1 MEASHSQHLDM
12 KILVM
17 NFVCLSIR
25 YFLICFLYLLK
36 LYLKFEASDVKH
48 SFISGFFPSAT
59 NNTRLLRKVT
69 LSREKTF
76 ERVQPYWCKYV
87 FISFRFF
94 PQVVVTKWLTNSY
107 IVPFNS
113 TLIYFIWTSL
123 FFMFFGVAYP
133 NFGFCQFSRT

>member
-87 FISFRFF
+87 FISFGFF
-94 PQVVVTKWLTNSY
+94 PQVVVTK
-107 IVPFNS
+107 
-113 TLIYFIWTSL
+113 
-123 FFMFFGVAYP
+123 
-133 NFGFCQFSRT
+133 